1 MKTKI
6 IIATAAVI
14 IAAVAVT
21 LFISLGTKS
30 DKAVSS
36 EKGQQ
41 ELSASP
47 TNLLCP
53 EASST
58 AFANNFVYYKTYDG
72 IAEYDIESDSLAM
85 IKVKLQEYSNL
96 SCYTIYD
103 GVIYAVRSV
112 YNSATQKEDYS
123 IAPGT
128 DAAPFRNT
136 VDYNSGEVTE
146 VYSAPKD
153 SILGC
158 MSMDKDGDIYF
169 VEGKYKKSETDE
181 NGFSTGYALY
191 KYDIKISD
199 KSEITKANTYY
210 ISDGKLYFTR
220 LCPKTDTVRLFI
232 APLSDPQNV
241 KDTGIDVGSQISE
254 NTPYMYYPA
263 DGDVYYSN
271 GKNKLYRYNED
282 NEKSDTVCTFKD
294 KSFVRYFQY
303 FNNTMIVLV
312 REPNDNGK
320 MYQYVLYYL
329 DNDNKPQKIIDDA
342 KLNEK
347 YFYGYEY
354 IDYMTIFNN
363 CEDYF
368 LLSTY
373 NPDADTAA
381 YLVDKDFKLHKFIS
395 NGEWDYDTYAEI
407 QSEM

>member
-36 EKGQQ
+36 EKDQQ

-123 IAPGT
+123 IV
-128 DAAPFRNT
+128 T

-181 NGFSTGYALY
+181 NGFSTGYSLY
-191 KYDIKISD
+191 KYALKNSD

>member
-30 DKAVSS
+30 DKAASS

-123 IAPGT
+123 IV
-128 DAAPFRNT
+128 T

-181 NGFSTGYALY
+181 NGFSTGYSLY
-191 KYDIKISD
+191 KYALKNSD

>member
-123 IAPGT
+123 IV
-128 DAAPFRNT
+128 T

-146 VYSAPKD
+146 VYSAPKG

-181 NGFSTGYALY
+181 NGFSTGYSLY
-191 KYDIKISD
+191 KYALKNSD

>member
-123 IAPGT
+123 IV
-128 DAAPFRNT
+128 T

-181 NGFSTGYALY
+181 NGFSTGYSLY
-191 KYDIKISD
+191 KYALKNSD

-254 NTPYMYYPA
+254 NTPYMYYPT

-271 GKNKLYRYNED
+271 GENKLYRYNED

-320 MYQYVLYYL
+320 MYQYMLYYL

-373 NPDADTAA
+373 DPDADTAA

>member
-58 AFANNFVYYKTYDG
+58 TFANNFVYYKTYDG

-123 IAPGT
+123 IV
-128 DAAPFRNT
+128 T

-181 NGFSTGYALY
+181 NGFSTGYSLY
-191 KYDIKISD
+191 KYALKNSD

-407 QSEM
+407 QAGM

>member
-123 IAPGT
+123 IV
-128 DAAPFRNT
+128 T

-146 VYSAPKD
+146 VYSVPKE

-181 NGFSTGYALY
+181 NGFSTGYSLY
-191 KYDIKISD
+191 KYALKNSD

-254 NTPYMYYPA
+254 NTPYMYYPT

-373 NPDADTAA
+373 DPDADTAA

-407 QSEM
+407 QAGM

>member
-72 IAEYDIESDSLAM
+72 IAKYDIESDSLAM

-123 IAPGT
+123 IV
-128 DAAPFRNT
+128 T

-181 NGFSTGYALY
+181 NGFSTGYSLY
-191 KYDIKISD
+191 KYALKNSD

>member
-30 DKAVSS
+30 DKSVSS

-123 IAPGT
+123 IV
-128 DAAPFRNT
+128 T

-181 NGFSTGYALY
+181 NGFSTGYSLY
-191 KYDIKISD
+191 KYALKNSD

-254 NTPYMYYPA
+254 NTPYMYYPT

-271 GKNKLYRYNED
+271 GENKLYRYNED

-373 NPDADTAA
+373 DPDADTAA

>member
-123 IAPGT
+123 IV
-128 DAAPFRNT
+128 T
-136 VDYNSGEVTE
+136 VDYNSGEFTE

-181 NGFSTGYALY
+181 NGFSTGYSLY
-191 KYDIKISD
+191 KYALKNSD

-263 DGDVYYSN
+263 DGNVYYSN
-271 GKNKLYRYNED
+271 GENKLYRYNED

-373 NPDADTAA
+373 DPDADTAA

-407 QSEM
+407 QAGM

>member
-85 IKVKLQEYSNL
+85 IKVMLQEYSNL

-123 IAPGT
+123 IV
-128 DAAPFRNT
+128 T

-181 NGFSTGYALY
+181 NGFSTGYSLY
-191 KYDIKISD
+191 KYALKNSD

-210 ISDGKLYFTR
+210 ISDGKLYFTM

>member
-128 DAAPFRNT
+128 DAAPFRN
-136 VDYNSGEVTE
+136 S
-146 VYSAPKD
+146 SHR
-153 SILGC
+153 LRRRQRR
-158 MSMDKDGDIYF
+158 
-169 VEGKYKKSETDE
+169 
-181 NGFSTGYALY
+181 
-191 KYDIKISD
+191 
-199 KSEITKANTYY
+199 
-210 ISDGKLYFTR
+210 KLR
-220 LCPKTDTVRLFI
+220 RSRQP
-232 APLSDPQNV
+232 DPV
-241 KDTGIDVGSQISE
+241 PVG
-254 NTPYMYYPA
+254 
-263 DGDVYYSN
+263 
-271 GKNKLYRYNED
+271 
-282 NEKSDTVCTFKD
+282 
-294 KSFVRYFQY
+294 
-303 FNNTMIVLV
+303 
-312 REPNDNGK
+312 
-320 MYQYVLYYL
+320 
-329 DNDNKPQKIIDDA
+329 
-342 KLNEK
+342 
-347 YFYGYEY
+347 
-354 IDYMTIFNN
+354 
-363 CEDYF
+363 
-368 LLSTY
+368 
-373 NPDADTAA
+373 
-381 YLVDKDFKLHKFIS
+381 
-395 NGEWDYDTYAEI
+395 
-407 QSEM
+407 

>member
-123 IAPGT
+123 IV
-128 DAAPFRNT
+128 T

-181 NGFSTGYALY
+181 NGFSTGYSLY
-191 KYDIKISD
+191 KYALKNSD

-220 LCPKTDTVRLFI
+220 LCPKTDTVSLFI

-254 NTPYMYYPA
+254 NTPYMYYPT

-271 GKNKLYRYNED
+271 GENKLYRYNED

-373 NPDADTAA
+373 DPDADTAA

>member
-103 GVIYAVRSV
+103 GVIYAVRTV

-123 IAPGT
+123 IV
-128 DAAPFRNT
+128 T

-181 NGFSTGYALY
+181 NGFSTGYSLY
-191 KYDIKISD
+191 KYALKNSD

-254 NTPYMYYPA
+254 NTPYMYYPT

-271 GKNKLYRYNED
+271 GENKLYRYNED

>member
-123 IAPGT
+123 IV
-128 DAAPFRNT
+128 T

-181 NGFSTGYALY
+181 NGFSTGYSLY
-191 KYDIKISD
+191 KYALKNSD

-254 NTPYMYYPA
+254 NTPYMYYPT

-271 GKNKLYRYNED
+271 GENKLYRYNED

-329 DNDNKPQKIIDDA
+329 DNDNKPQKIIDDV

-373 NPDADTAA
+373 DPDADTAA

>member
-123 IAPGT
+123 IV
-128 DAAPFRNT
+128 T

-181 NGFSTGYALY
+181 NGFSTGYSLY
-191 KYDIKISD
+191 KYALKNSD

-241 KDTGIDVGSQISE
+241 KDTGIDVGSQICE

-282 NEKSDTVCTFKD
+282 NEKSDIVCTFKD

-303 FNNTMIVLV
+303 FNSTMIVLV

-373 NPDADTAA
+373 DPDADTAA

>member
-123 IAPGT
+123 IV
-128 DAAPFRNT
+128 T

-181 NGFSTGYALY
+181 NGFSTGYSLY
-191 KYDIKISD
+191 KYALKNSD

-263 DGDVYYSN
+263 DEDVYYSN

>member
-123 IAPGT
+123 IV
-128 DAAPFRNT
+128 T
-136 VDYNSGEVTE
+136 VDYNSSEVTE

-169 VEGKYKKSETDE
+169 VEGKYKKGETDE
-181 NGFSTGYALY
+181 NGFSTGYSLY
-191 KYDIKISD
+191 KYALKNSD

-407 QSEM
+407 QAGM

>member
-123 IAPGT
+123 IV
-128 DAAPFRNT
+128 T

-181 NGFSTGYALY
+181 NGFSTGYSLY
-191 KYDIKISD
+191 KYALKNSD

-232 APLSDPQNV
+232 DTLSYTQNV
-241 KDTGIDVGSQISE
+241 KYTGFDVGSQIRE

-271 GKNKLYRYNED
+271 GENKLYRYNED

>member
-53 EASST
+53 EASSN

-123 IAPGT
+123 IV
-128 DAAPFRNT
+128 T

-181 NGFSTGYALY
+181 NGFSTGYSLY
-191 KYDIKISD
+191 KYALKNSD

-254 NTPYMYYPA
+254 NTPYMYYPT

-271 GKNKLYRYNED
+271 GENKLYRYNED

-407 QSEM
+407 QAGM

>member
-123 IAPGT
+123 IV
-128 DAAPFRNT
+128 T

-181 NGFSTGYALY
+181 NGFSTGYSLY
-191 KYDIKISD
+191 KYALKNSD

-254 NTPYMYYPA
+254 NTPYMYYPT

-271 GKNKLYRYNED
+271 GENKLYRYNED

-407 QSEM
+407 QSGM

>member
-123 IAPGT
+123 IV
-128 DAAPFRNT
+128 T

-181 NGFSTGYALY
+181 NGFSTGYSLY
-191 KYDIKISD
+191 KYALKNSD

-232 APLSDPQNV
+232 ATLSDPQNF

-254 NTPYMYYPA
+254 NTPYMYYPT

-271 GKNKLYRYNED
+271 GENKLYRYNED

-373 NPDADTAA
+373 DPDADTAA

>member
-112 YNSATQKEDYS
+112 YNSDTQKEDYS
-123 IAPGT
+123 IVA
-128 DAAPFRNT
+128 

-181 NGFSTGYALY
+181 NGFSTGYSLY
-191 KYDIKISD
+191 KYALKNSD

-241 KDTGIDVGSQISE
+241 KNTGIDVGSQISE

-263 DGDVYYSN
+263 NGDVYYSN
-271 GKNKLYRYNED
+271 GENKLYRYNED

-407 QSEM
+407 QAEM

>member
-1 MKTKI
+1 MKTKNF
-6 IIATAAVI
+6 IATAAVI

-123 IAPGT
+123 IV
-128 DAAPFRNT
+128 T

-181 NGFSTGYALY
+181 NGFSTGYSLY
-191 KYDIKISD
+191 KYALKNSD

-254 NTPYMYYPA
+254 NTPYMYYPT

-271 GKNKLYRYNED
+271 GENKLYRYNED

>member
-123 IAPGT
+123 IV
-128 DAAPFRNT
+128 T

-181 NGFSTGYALY
+181 NGFSTGYSLY
-191 KYDIKISD
+191 KYALKNSD

-254 NTPYMYYPA
+254 NTPYMYYPT

-271 GKNKLYRYNED
+271 GENKLYRYNED

-329 DNDNKPQKIIDDA
+329 DNDNKSQKIIDDA

>member
-123 IAPGT
+123 IV
-128 DAAPFRNT
+128 T

-181 NGFSTGYALY
+181 NGFSTGYSLY
-191 KYDIKISD
+191 KYALKNSD

-210 ISDGKLYFTR
+210 IIDGKLYFTR

-373 NPDADTAA
+373 DPDADTAA

>member
-123 IAPGT
+123 IV
-128 DAAPFRNT
+128 T

-181 NGFSTGYALY
+181 NGFSTGYSLY
-191 KYDIKISD
+191 KYALKNSD

-271 GKNKLYRYNED
+271 GENKLHRYNED

-320 MYQYVLYYL
+320 MYQYALYYL

-342 KLNEK
+342 KFNEK

-363 CEDYF
+363 REDYF

-373 NPDADTAA
+373 DPDAGTAA

>member
-85 IKVKLQEYSNL
+85 INVKLQEYSNL

-123 IAPGT
+123 IV
-128 DAAPFRNT
+128 T

-181 NGFSTGYALY
+181 NGFSTGYSLY
-191 KYDIKISD
+191 KYALKNSD

-254 NTPYMYYPA
+254 NTPYMYYPT

-271 GKNKLYRYNED
+271 GENKLYRYNED

-373 NPDADTAA
+373 DPDADTAA

>member
-123 IAPGT
+123 IV
-128 DAAPFRNT
+128 T
-136 VDYNSGEVTE
+136 VDYNSGDVTE

-181 NGFSTGYALY
+181 NGFSTGYSLY
-191 KYDIKISD
+191 KYALKNSD

-241 KDTGIDVGSQISE
+241 KDTGIDVGSDISE

-407 QSEM
+407 QSGM

>member
-123 IAPGT
+123 IV
-128 DAAPFRNT
+128 T
-136 VDYNSGEVTE
+136 VDYNSGEVTK

-181 NGFSTGYALY
+181 NGFSTGYSLY
-191 KYDIKISD
+191 KYALKNSD

-254 NTPYMYYPA
+254 NTPYMYYPT

-271 GKNKLYRYNED
+271 GENKLYRYNED

-373 NPDADTAA
+373 DPDADTAA

>member
-123 IAPGT
+123 IV
-128 DAAPFRNT
+128 T

-146 VYSAPKD
+146 VYSAPKG

-181 NGFSTGYALY
+181 NGFSTGYSLY
-191 KYDIKISD
+191 KYALKNSD

-254 NTPYMYYPA
+254 NTPYMYYPT

-271 GKNKLYRYNED
+271 GENKLYRYNED

-373 NPDADTAA
+373 DPDADTAA

>member
-123 IAPGT
+123 IV
-128 DAAPFRNT
+128 T

-181 NGFSTGYALY
+181 NGFSTGYSLY
-191 KYDIKISD
+191 KYALKNSD

-254 NTPYMYYPA
+254 NTPYMYYPT

-407 QSEM
+407 QAGM

>member
-123 IAPGT
+123 IV
-128 DAAPFRNT
+128 T
-136 VDYNSGEVTE
+136 VDYNSCEVTE

-181 NGFSTGYALY
+181 NGFSTGYSLY
-191 KYDIKISD
+191 KYALKNSD

-271 GKNKLYRYNED
+271 GENKLYRYNED

-373 NPDADTAA
+373 DPDADTAA

>member
-47 TNLLCP
+47 TNLSCP

-123 IAPGT
+123 IV
-128 DAAPFRNT
+128 T

-181 NGFSTGYALY
+181 NGFSTGYSLY
-191 KYDIKISD
+191 KYALKNSD

-254 NTPYMYYPA
+254 NTPYMYYPT

-271 GKNKLYRYNED
+271 GENKLYRYNED

>member
-58 AFANNFVYYKTYDG
+58 AFANNFVYYKTYYG

-123 IAPGT
+123 IV
-128 DAAPFRNT
+128 T

-181 NGFSTGYALY
+181 NGFSTGYSLY
-191 KYDIKISD
+191 KYALKNSD

-254 NTPYMYYPA
+254 NTPYMYYPT

-271 GKNKLYRYNED
+271 GENKLYRYNED

-373 NPDADTAA
+373 DPDADTAA

>member
-123 IAPGT
+123 IV
-128 DAAPFRNT
+128 T

-181 NGFSTGYALY
+181 NGFSTGYSLY
-191 KYDIKISD
+191 KYALKNSD

-241 KDTGIDVGSQISE
+241 KDTGTDVGSQISE

>member
-123 IAPGT
+123 IV
-128 DAAPFRNT
+128 T

-181 NGFSTGYALY
+181 NGFSTGYSLY
-191 KYDIKISD
+191 KYALKNSD

-220 LCPKTDTVRLFI
+220 LCPKTDTARLFI
-232 APLSDPQNV
+232 TPLSAPQNV
-241 KDTGIDVGSQISE
+241 KDTGIDVGSDISE
-254 NTPYMYYPA
+254 NTPYMYYPS

-271 GKNKLYRYNED
+271 GENKLYRYNED

>member
-53 EASST
+53 EASSN

-85 IKVKLQEYSNL
+85 IKVKLQEYSTL

-123 IAPGT
+123 IV
-128 DAAPFRNT
+128 T

-181 NGFSTGYALY
+181 NGFSTGYSLY
-191 KYDIKISD
+191 KYALKNSD

-254 NTPYMYYPA
+254 NTPYMYYPT

-271 GKNKLYRYNED
+271 GENKLYRYNED